1 MPVPVISATVTGSPL
16 NVVNA
21 ATLPPPEVNT
31 IGRVVVVPAGIT
43 YARLITS
50 KPLKG
55 RPTLRWLLKSKRT
68 SFVPTVTDRER
79 NAGMPD

>member
-1 MPVPVISATVTGSPL
+1 MYIPVPGISATVTGSPL
-16 NVVNA
+16 YVVTL

-31 IGRVVVVPAGIT
+31 IGRVVVVPVGIN

-55 RPTLRWLLKSKRT
+55 RPTLR
-68 SFVPTVTDRER
+68 
-79 NAGMPD
+79 